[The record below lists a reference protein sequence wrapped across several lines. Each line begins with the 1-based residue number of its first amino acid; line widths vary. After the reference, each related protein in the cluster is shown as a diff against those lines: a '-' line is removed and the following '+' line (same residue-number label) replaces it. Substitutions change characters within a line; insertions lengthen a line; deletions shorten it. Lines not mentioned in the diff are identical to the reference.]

1 MREWLAH
8 LRYQRLTRKC
18 RSRTVGRCRHR
29 PLCSGLPVLCH
40 CSPGTVPT
48 SCTTSTAHTRPNV
61 ACPHHIYHTGTV
73 TPSVFSQSTS
83 GAVRYR
89 QLLRDG
95 LLHAGHSAHM
105 SGTVPDV
112 RDDDGNENWGPR
124 SSRSAGRRAPRAP
137 TPTGL
142 HGRPSVVLLP
152 PVAWSGVDMMAELG
166 RVAAGR
172 RSGRGRERVV

>member
-1 MREWLAH
+1 MPVSDGRPMSAPSALVRPPGA
-8 LRYQRLTRKC
+8 LPLLTRHGADLVHHFYSPHEAE
-18 RSRTVGRCRHR
+18 RRLPAPHLPHRHGDAERLLANTPDAPRT
-29 PLCSGLPVLCH
+29 PVLIGDH
-40 CSPGTVPT
+40 LLQVG
-48 SCTTSTAHTRPNV
+48 HTP
-61 ACPHHIYHTGTV
+61 
-73 TPSVFSQSTS
+73 
-83 GAVRYR
+83 
-89 QLLRDG
+89 
-95 LLHAGHSAHM
+95 HM
-105 SGTVPDV
+105 SGSVPDV

-124 SSRSAGRRAPRAP
+124 SSRSAGRRAPRSP